1 MCRSAVFLIEK
12 DERSRDTTDRSYIDS
27 LKRTC
32 ICPTFKTVKK
42 NPPYFCTDKNIPIVQ
57 LFFCC
62 YVGFLFNFND
72 ALNYNIII
80 FFLFFPRRTLF
91 VFYPQN
97 AVLRSRSRFKIW
109 SGTDFFGSAP
119 APFFGKWKPKW
130 FIDIHFSLYT

>member
-1 MCRSAVFLIEK
+1 MWGSAVFLIEK

-72 ALNYNIII
+72 ALNYIVIN
-80 FFLFFPRRTLF
+80 FFCSFHVGRCLFFIHRTQCCGAGADLKF
-91 VFYPQN
+91 DLEPIFLGRLQ
-97 AVLRSRSRFKIW
+97 L
-109 SGTDFFGSAP
+109 
-119 APFFGKWKPKW
+119 
-130 FIDIHFSLYT
+130 HFLASEKRNDL